1 MRAAMFTALVLLA
14 ACGAPPPVATAADAQ
29 RANVELAELQQGRQ
43 IVVTKCAGCHDAP
56 LPSGP
61 WRKNLDDMA
70 NKAKLGAEERRLLV
84 QYMEVMGPLPR

>member
-1 MRAAMFTALVLLA
+1 VPFLALGLALLA

-43 IVVTKCAGCHDAP
+43 LVLSKCSGCHDAP

-61 WRKNLDDMA
+61 WRSTINDMS
-70 NKAKLGAEERRLLV
+70 NKAKLSAEERRLLV
-84 QYMEVMGPLPR
+84 QYMEVMEPPRP